1 MFKISWNSDAK
12 YARSARRNLLQP
24 ENTYNALRS
33 LVDRAVLG
41 GVSYGDFVVDG
52 DHLSVMTEHDLAYGI
67 QTSVDLAPES
77 WEHWAFNLGAKYL
90 NTTAAFAGTPGEVNV
105 DPLIW
110 RAMLVYRW

>member
-1 MFKISWNSDAK
+1 MPSMRVRRDAT
-12 YARSARRNLLQP
+12 SSSRRILTTP
-24 ENTYNALRS
+24 CGAWS
-33 LVDRAVLG
+33 IGPVLG

-77 WEHWAFNLGAKYL
+77 WEHWAFNLGVKYL